1 MEHLPKRTIH
11 WKCPHC
17 TNRITLHVRVTH
29 SPICHNPAAHSSRA
43 VEMVRMNNQD

>member
-11 WKCPHC
+11 WKCPNC
-17 TNRITLHVRVTH
+17 TNRITSHVRVTH
-29 SPICHNPAAHSSRA
+29 SPICHHPAANSSRA